1 MSVPCLISPRL
12 TESRCVILAETPP
25 LGDLRF
31 FILELVVMGQMNSGV
46 PSCYKR
52 DDQDS
57 VVLCSRVWS
66 RKSLA

>member
-1 MSVPCLISPRL
+1 M
-12 TESRCVILAETPP
+12 ILADTPP

-31 FILELVVMGQMNSGV
+31 FICELVVMGQMNSGV

-52 DDQDS
+52 NDQDS

-66 RKSLA
+66 RNSLA